1 MTTAPS
7 GREAAG
13 REAGVSMPGALS
25 SPWSWV
31 VIGAVL
37 RVLWPGDFLFR
48 QDEAEHFA
56 YAIDVA
62 AGGGW
67 PVHAWP
73 SSAGVPNGPTF
84 LWFLA
89 AVARVTGDPRW
100 ATFAVA
106 MTNVAALALSVPLFR
121 RLLRGRGEAATAVA
135 LYATS
140 PVAIWYS
147 RKLWDPCV
155 LAILAVPALWLTLRA
170 LERPGRRSVA
180 LVPVVLAVAALAHQS
195 AAFFAVVLVAIL
207 LGGVRRSALLPLTI
221 GLAAAG
227 AIVTPYLR
235 FVLLHAAEFAPGGR
249 SAWPDIDVVTNLLLD
264 VSGHNILQ
272 AAGREAGR
280 MLLWP
285 VPPLW
290 LLVQLLAI
298 PFYAYVFAG
307 FAEAARPTGGRVAA
321 TDAGAAGAAD
331 AGAAPRPTRGARW
344 LLLGVGLGLP
354 ALFLVLRVNG
364 VAHYFLTALPVLF
377 ALVVLGGRRVARFSP
392 RVRRWILPLP
402 WLLVVNVASWTGFQ
416 TYQAHRQG
424 SDSYG
429 LPYAKIVQACSEV
442 DAAAAEAGVPRDR
455 PLRLLVDVP
464 RDRGPIPAQYR
475 FVLERKLGREVEPPA
490 AGEAPEVTLRIR
502 WPKPRGKPAWEVLPA
517 PAP

>member
-1 MTTAPS
+1 VTI
-7 GREAAG
+7 RK
-13 REAGVSMPGALS
+13 ALA

-31 VIGAVL
+31 AVGALL

-56 YAIDVA
+56 YALDVA
-62 AGGGW
+62 ARGGW
-67 PVHAWP
+67 PSHAWP

-89 AVARVTGDPRW
+89 AVARVTSDPRV

-121 RLLRGRGEAATAVA
+121 SLLRGRGEATRAVA

-180 LVPVVLAVAALAHQS
+180 LVPVVLAAAALAHQS

-207 LGGVRRSALLPLTI
+207 LAGVRRTALLPLTI
-221 GLAAAG
+221 GLAFAG

-235 FVLLHAAEFAPGGR
+235 FLLTHAAHLAPGGR

-285 VPPLW
+285 LPPLW
-290 LLVQLLAI
+290 LLVQLAAI
-298 PFYAYVFAG
+298 PFYVYLFAG
-307 FAEAARPTGGRVAA
+307 FAEAARPRARVLGESGGGE
-321 TDAGAAGAAD
+321 AGAP
-331 AGAAPRPTRGARW
+331 PRLTGGARW

-377 ALVVLGGRRVARFSP
+377 ALVVLGARRTAGFS
-392 RVRRWILPLP
+392 RRARRWILPIP
-402 WLLVVNVASWTGFQ
+402 WLVAVNVTSWIGFQ
-416 TYQAHRQG
+416 TYQANRHG

-442 DAAAAEAGVPRDR
+442 DAAAGEAGIPRGR
-455 PLRLLVDVP
+455 ALRLVVDVP

-475 FVLERKLGREVEPPA
+475 FVLERELGRPVEPPA
-490 AGEAPEVTLRIR
+490 AGEAPEITLRVR
-502 WPKPRGKPAWEVLPA
+502 WPRPRGKPAWEVIPA
-517 PAP
+517 AGRAAGSAS

>member
-1 MTTAPS
+1 
-7 GREAAG
+7 
-13 REAGVSMPGALS
+13 MPGALS

-37 RVLWPGDFLFR
+37 RVLWPGDLLFR

-67 PVHAWP
+67 PSHAWP

-89 AVARVTGDPRW
+89 AVARVTSDPRW

-121 RLLRGRGEAATAVA
+121 RLLRGRGEAAMAGA

-207 LGGVRRSALLPLTI
+207 LAGVRRSALLPLTI
-221 GLAAAG
+221 GLAVAG

-235 FVLLHAAEFAPGGR
+235 FVLVHAAEFAPGGR

-285 VPPLW
+285 LPPLW
-290 LLVQLLAI
+290 LLVQVLAI

-307 FAEAARPTGGRVAA
+307 FAEAARPGGE
-321 TDAGAAGAAD
+321 
-331 AGAAPRPTRGARW
+331 PRPTRGARW

-377 ALVVLGGRRVARFSP
+377 ALVVLGGRRVAQFSP
-392 RVRRWILPLP
+392 RARRWILPLP

-416 TYQAHRQG
+416 TYQSYRQG

-429 LPYAKIVQACSEV
+429 LPYARIVQACSEV
-442 DAAAAEAGVPRDR
+442 DAAAAEAGIPRDR
-455 PLRLLVDVP
+455 ALRLVVDVP
-464 RDRGPIPAQYR
+464 RDRGPLPAQYR
-475 FVLERKLGREVEPPA
+475 FVLERELGREVEPPPPGKA
-490 AGEAPEVTLRIR
+490 AEVTLRIR
-502 WPKPRGKPAWEVLPA
+502 WPKPRGKPAWEVLTTPA
-517 PAP
+517 P